1 MKKRMIMN
9 LRSDGPYWLYNTPQ
23 LYTYPA
29 LHSNISTEVAIIGA
43 GISAALTAY
52 ALVNAGC
59 KVVILTKHHPGTDS
73 TAASTALLQYEID
86 TPLHKLIAMHG
97 QAAAERSY
105 MICHES
111 IDKLEKIHKRV
122 GEEKIFER
130 HDSILLASLKKD
142 VPELL
147 QEYET
152 RKVAGIEVEW
162 LTTNDIKQRLGFE
175 APAAIVSKQ
184 AATTNAYRF
193 TQQLIKWC
201 VDKGAEVYDNAEII
215 DIKHNPR
222 SVTLITAEGISITA
236 KYVVMA
242 AGYESTKWLSLNVAR
257 LHSTYA
263 IISKPFADGV
273 LQTKGE
279 LIWETARPYIY
290 MRTTP
295 DNRIIIGGKDEPF
308 ASGKKRDALLGKKAK
323 DLQTA
328 FHKKYPKLRFDV
340 DYAWAGTFAETID
353 GLPYIGKVKEMP
365 RVQFALGFGG
375 NGITFSQVAAD
386 IIADNIMGR
395 KNPDAHLF
403 SFYRKLWKP

>member
-1 MKKRMIMN
+1 MN

-29 LHSNISTEVAIIGA
+29 LHSNISTEVAIIGT
-43 GISAALTAY
+43 GVSAALTAY

-59 KVVILTKHHPGTDS
+59 KVLMLTKHHPGTDS

-86 TPLHKLIAMHG
+86 TPLYKLTGMHG

-105 MICHES
+105 MLCHHS
-111 IDKLEKIHKRV
+111 IDKLEKIHEHI
-122 GEEKIFER
+122 GEKKIFER
-130 HDSILLASLKKD
+130 HDSVLLASLKKD

-147 QEYET
+147 LEYEA
-152 RKVAGIEVEW
+152 RKTAGIKVDW
-162 LTTNDIKQRLGFE
+162 LSSEDVQQRLGFD
-175 APAAIVSKQ
+175 APAAIISKQ

-201 VDKGAEVYDNAEII
+201 VDKGAEVYDNAEVI
-215 DIKHNPR
+215 DIKHNAR
-222 SVTLITAEGISITA
+222 SVTLTTSEGVSITA
-236 KYVVMA
+236 KHAVMA
-242 AGYESTKWLSLNVAR
+242 AGYESTQWLNLNVAR
-257 LHSTYA
+257 MHSTYA
-263 IISKPFADGV
+263 MISKPFTEGE
-273 LQTKGE
+273 LQTKGD

-295 DNRIIIGGKDEPF
+295 DNRIILGGKDDPF
-308 ASGKKRDALLGKKAK
+308 ASGKKRDAMLGKKTK
-323 DLQTA
+323 DLQAA
-328 FHKKYPKLRFDV
+328 FAKKYPKLTFDV

-353 GLPYIGKVKEMP
+353 GLPYIGAVKEMP

-386 IIADNIMGR
+386 IITDTITGKKNADA
-395 KNPDAHLF
+395 KLF
-403 SFYRKLWKP
+403 SFYRKLMKPDIY